1 MTNDELM
8 DNGLTKNVFW
18 LWFQDSGNFLCQI
31 LIFVSNSNF
40 SYVLQQFFS
49 PYGLTDCDSAPQLP
63 AWWYVN
69 DICWLYMAIIHI
81 SPACI
86 CTCMFCHYPVFTFSL
101 VRTELGMLLYAL
113 RLQDQLHGFTVRDRL
128 SDTRRIFITIW
139 LMLDQT
145 GNWSSLMG
153 NYWRSICLTVRIHR
167 RSWSLTDKIWL
178 IF

>member
-1 MTNDELM
+1 M

-18 LWFQDSGNFLCQI
+18 LWFQDSGNFLCQT
-31 LIFVSNSNF
+31 LIFVSNSNLR
-40 SYVLQQFFS
+40 YVLQQFFS
-49 PYGLTDCDSAPQLP
+49 PYRLTDCDSAPQLP

-139 LMLDQT
+139 LMLDHKET
-145 GNWSSLMG
+145 
-153 NYWRSICLTVRIHR
+153 
-167 RSWSLTDKIWL
+167 LTDICASAL
-178 IF
+178 LALPVSRVAFLPSY

>member
-1 MTNDELM
+1 M

-113 RLQDQLHGFTVRDRL
+113 RLQDQLHGFAVRDRH
-128 SDTRRIFITIW
+128 TPHF
-139 LMLDQT
+139 
-145 GNWSSLMG
+145 
-153 NYWRSICLTVRIHR
+153 HHH
-167 RSWSLTDKIWL
+167 LTDARSQGNFNGHLRQCATCPTSFKGCFSPFIL
-178 IF
+178 IRNLSFICTFLQVQMR

>member
-1 MTNDELM
+1 M

-128 SDTRRIFITIW
+128 PDTRRIVFTI
-139 LMLDQT
+139 LLILDQT
-145 GNWSSLMG
+145 DNWSSQMG
-153 NYWRSICLTVRIHR
+153 NYWRSICLKVRIHR
-167 RSWSLTDKIWL
+167 RSWSLTCTIMYW
-178 IF
+178 